1 MQIYVSFY
9 TFSNKEQRF
18 FRSADYFGGA
28 DSSGVLD
35 VSDEFS
41 QENILYNKE
50 IAGKNVGDFF
60 GDPSAVINNFIVSC
74 ATDSYE
80 MCFCGTVPQIVVHF
94 DLTGSKC
101 GTKTDSFNRS

>member
-18 FRSADYFGGA
+18 FWSADYFGGA
-28 DSSGVLD
+28 DSLGVLD
-35 VSDEFS
+35 ELS
-41 QENILYNKE
+41 QESILYNKK
-50 IAGKNVGDFF
+50 IADKNASDFF
-60 GDPSAVINNFIVSC
+60 GDPSAVTKNFIVSC

-94 DLTGSKC
+94 DLSGSKC
-101 GTKTDSFNRS
+101 GTKTASFYRS

>member
-18 FRSADYFGGA
+18 FWSADYFGGVGLVGRVGCVGRIF
-28 DSSGVLD
+28 SGKY
-35 VSDEFS
+35 
-41 QENILYNKE
+41 LYSKK

-60 GDPSAVINNFIVSC
+60 SDPSAVTKIFIVSC

-80 MCFCGTVPQIVVHF
+80 VCFCGTVPQIVVHF
-94 DLTGSKC
+94 DLSGSKC
-101 GTKTDSFNRS
+101 GTKTASF

>member
-1 MQIYVSFY
+1 MY
-9 TFSNKEQRF
+9 RF
-18 FRSADYFGGA
+18 TLSRIKSEYFFGRRIISVGS

-41 QENILYNKE
+41 QESILYNKE

-60 GDPSAVINNFIVSC
+60 GDSSAVTKNFIVSC

-94 DLTGSKC
+94 DLSGSKC
-101 GTKTDSFNRS
+101 GTKTASFYRS

>member
-1 MQIYVSFY
+1 MY
-9 TFSNKEQRF
+9 RF
-18 FRSADYFGGA
+18 TLSRIKSKDFLGRRIISVEA
-28 DSSGVLD
+28 DSSGVSD

-50 IAGKNVGDFF
+50 IADISASDLF
-60 GDPSAVINNFIVSC
+60 GDPSAVTKNFIVSC

-94 DLTGSKC
+94 YLSGSKC
-101 GTKTDSFNRS
+101 GTKTVFFYRS